1 MTQKSVPVSLVT
13 TGFHDKYNHGSVA
26 KVRETVIVMVRIDLE
41 GIIMRK
47 IAWGLL
53 VFLASLSYVEGGTL
67 VAVGSAKEFV
77 KLQIQVVSS
86 KRTHNYV

>member
-1 MTQKSVPVSLVT
+1 
-13 TGFHDKYNHGSVA
+13 
-26 KVRETVIVMVRIDLE
+26 
-41 GIIMRK
+41 MRK

-53 VFLASLSYVEGGTL
+53 VFFASLSYVEGGTL

>member
-1 MTQKSVPVSLVT
+1 M
-13 TGFHDKYNHGSVA
+13 
-26 KVRETVIVMVRIDLE
+26 RETVIVMVRIDLE

-53 VFLASLSYVEGGTL
+53 VFLASLSYVEGRTL

-77 KLQIQVVSS
+77 QLQIQVVSS

>member
-1 MTQKSVPVSLVT
+1 M
-13 TGFHDKYNHGSVA
+13 
-26 KVRETVIVMVRIDLE
+26 RETVIVMVRIDLE

-53 VFLASLSYVEGGTL
+53 VFFASLSYVEGGTL
-67 VAVGSAKEFV
+67 VAVGSSKEFV

-86 KRTHNYV
+86 ERTHNYV